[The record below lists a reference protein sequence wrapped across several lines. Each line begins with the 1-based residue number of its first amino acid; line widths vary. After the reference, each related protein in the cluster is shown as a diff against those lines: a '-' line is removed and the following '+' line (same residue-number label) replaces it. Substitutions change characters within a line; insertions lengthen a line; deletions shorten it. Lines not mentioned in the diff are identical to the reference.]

1 MMLRLPWRGDEGS
14 GTGSCAGQTLSPIG
28 GSDPAF
34 DRLVQMN
41 GRGRLALSL
50 TRMLRAAQGLH
61 ASFERIPA
69 TVRTI
74 FVVVLLLTGA
84 GYGALR
90 DHHFDEAAV
99 ALRDAREALAN
110 YAGFRVAEVALA
122 GNKRL
127 TREDIFGLAGITD
140 KTSLLFLDAAAMRD
154 KLKATAWIA
163 DATVLKLYPDRL
175 HVAIVERQP
184 FALWQMDGRVV
195 VIAADGTVVEK
206 DIDSR
211 FADFPL
217 VVGRGAEL
225 RARDMLTLID
235 QHPAI
240 REKVQAFVLV
250 AERRWNL
257 RMRNGIDVQLP
268 EFQPERALEQL
279 AALDRDKKILTRDIE
294 NIDLRLTDRVTVRL
308 SEASA
313 RAREEATKELT
324 KKKKG
329 GDA

>member
-1 MMLRLPWRGDEGS
+1 
-14 GTGSCAGQTLSPIG
+14 
-28 GSDPAF
+28 
-34 DRLVQMN
+34 
-41 GRGRLALSL
+41 
-50 TRMLRAAQGLH
+50 
-61 ASFERIPA
+61 
-69 TVRTI
+69 
-74 FVVVLLLTGA
+74 
-84 GYGALR
+84 
-90 DHHFDEAAV
+90 
-99 ALRDAREALAN
+99 
-110 YAGFRVAEVALA
+110 
-122 GNKRL
+122 
-127 TREDIFGLAGITD
+127 
-140 KTSLLFLDAAAMRD
+140 
-154 KLKATAWIA
+154 
-163 DATVLKLYPDRL
+163 
-175 HVAIVERQP
+175 
-184 FALWQMDGRVV
+184 MDGRVV

-235 QHPAI
+235 QHPAL

-294 NIDLRLTDRVTVRL
+294 IIDLRLADRVTVRL

-313 RAREEATKELT
+313 RAREETMKELT

>member
-1 MMLRLPWRGDEGS
+1 
-14 GTGSCAGQTLSPIG
+14 
-28 GSDPAF
+28 
-34 DRLVQMN
+34 MN
-41 GRGRLALSL
+41 GRGRFALSL
-50 TRMLRAAQGLH
+50 TRVVRAAQGLH
-61 ASFERIPA
+61 ASFERIPS

-74 FVVVLLLTGA
+74 FVVTLLLAGA
-84 GYGALR
+84 GYGAVR
-90 DHHFDEAAV
+90 DHHLEEAGA
-99 ALRDAREALAN
+99 ALRDVREALAN
-110 YAGFRVAEVALA
+110 YAGFRVAEVALV

-140 KTSLLFLDAAAMRD
+140 STSLLFLDAAAVRD
-154 KLKATAWIA
+154 KLKSTAWIA

-175 HVAIVERQP
+175 HIAIVERQP
-184 FALWQMDGRVV
+184 FALWQVDGRVV

-206 DIDSR
+206 DIDAR

-217 VVGRGAEL
+217 VVGRGAES
-225 RARDMLTLID
+225 RARDMIALID
-235 QHPAI
+235 RHPAI
-240 REKVQAFVLV
+240 REQVQALVLV

-279 AALDRDKKILTRDIE
+279 VALDRDKKILTRDIE
-294 NIDLRLTDRVTVRL
+294 SVDLRLADRVTVRL
-308 SEASA
+308 SETSA
-313 RAREEATKELT
+313 RAREEAMKELT

>member
-1 MMLRLPWRGDEGS
+1 
-14 GTGSCAGQTLSPIG
+14 
-28 GSDPAF
+28 
-34 DRLVQMN
+34 MN

-90 DHHFDEAAV
+90 DHHFDEAAM

-110 YAGFRVAEVALA
+110 DAGFRIAEVALA

-140 KTSLLFLDAAAMRD
+140 KTSLLFLDAATVRD
-154 KLKATAWIA
+154 RLKATAWIA

-175 HVAIVERQP
+175 HIAIIERQP
-184 FALWQMDGRVV
+184 FALWQKDGRVV

-211 FADFPL
+211 FADLPL
-217 VVGRGAEL
+217 VVGRGAEM

-268 EFQPERALEQL
+268 EFEPERALEQL
-279 AALDRDKKILTRDIE
+279 VALDRDKKILTRDID
-294 NIDLRLTDRVTVRL
+294 IVDLGLPT
-308 SEASA
+308 ASPCGCRTQPP
-313 RAREEATKELT
+313 RAREEAMKELT